1 MPDLDIIAQYLISVG
16 PAITSLLGVVATVL
30 IAVSKIK
37 GAMKGTITEVQTIS
51 RTQTSKLD
59 ALETKVAYQQGLLT
73 TVFQENVELK
83 KQLNKVLAKL
93 DHMKIVEK

>member
-16 PAITSLLGVVATVL
+16 PAIASLLGVVATVL

-37 GAMKGTITEVQTIS
+37 SAMSGTVAEVQTIG
-51 RTQTSKLD
+51 RAQTSKID
-59 ALETKVAYQQGLLT
+59 ALELKVAYQQGLLT